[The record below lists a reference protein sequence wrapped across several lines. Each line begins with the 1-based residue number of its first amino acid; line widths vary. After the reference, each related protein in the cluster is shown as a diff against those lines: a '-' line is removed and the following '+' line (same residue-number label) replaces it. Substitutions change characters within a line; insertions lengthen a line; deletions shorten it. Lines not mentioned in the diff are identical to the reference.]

1 MYLKLQWLN
10 KSSEEYMRKDCDDFS
25 SIKHRMDSQPKKKKK
40 SSIEFK
46 LSTIY
51 PRVIWTKFKLPTY
64 GLKLTYSPEVSSV
77 RFL

>member
-25 SIKHRMDSQPKKKKK
+25 SIKHRMDSQPKKKK

-51 PRVIWTKFKLPTY
+51 PRVIWKKFKLSTC
-64 GLKLTYSPEVSSV
+64 GLKFDRLTWG
-77 RFL
+77 

>member
-25 SIKHRMDSQPKKKKK
+25 SIKHRMDSQQKKKI

-51 PRVIWTKFKLPTY
+51 PRVIWKKFKLSTC
-64 GLKLTYSPEVSSV
+64 GLKFDILSWG
-77 RFL
+77 